1 MNRIMLSIYKLHLTG
16 VANFSGKSHGL
27 QTFTDQDQR
36 CSLCNICLVSRTIN
50 IFHNCFGKSV
60 DVHTLMYNIT
70 GLNLLIDIYVY
81 IHR

>member
-1 MNRIMLSIYKLHLTG
+1 MNQIMLSIYKLHLIG
-16 VANFSGKSHGL
+16 VANFSGKSQGL
-27 QTFTDQDQR
+27 QTFADQDQS
-36 CSLCNICLVSRTIN
+36 CSLCNIYLVSCTIN

-70 GLNLLIDIYVY
+70 VLNLLIDIYVY